1 MAAEVAVEERGS
13 KGWVGAAVYKDEEIV
28 GGGGQGLGR
37 GRRNPL
43 GAIIGFTA
51 SVGLVPSLSRR
62 PSVPFILS
70 KLVKI
75 ATNIFTIVKT
85 TDFTFPP
92 IDENV

>member
-13 KGWVGAAVYKDEEIV
+13 KGWVGAVYKDEEIV
-28 GGGGQGLGR
+28 GGGGKAEGR
-37 GRRNPL
+37 RRNPL

-51 SVGLVPSLSRR
+51 SVGLVPLLRC

-75 ATNIFTIVKT
+75 ATNII
-85 TDFTFPP
+85 DSTFSP